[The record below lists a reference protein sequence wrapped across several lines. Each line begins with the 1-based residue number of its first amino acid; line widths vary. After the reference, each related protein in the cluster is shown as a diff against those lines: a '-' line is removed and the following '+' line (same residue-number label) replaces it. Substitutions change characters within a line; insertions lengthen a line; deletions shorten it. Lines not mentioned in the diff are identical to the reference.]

1 MSDLTNLGTTEGNRK
16 ATRQLALVRLLLPL
30 GWALAGIGYCGP
42 WIAHPTAALTLGGV
56 DMGEFVKF
64 LPEVLDGSLKSARQ
78 VFYLPPFA
86 VVVGIALLVGSRR
99 LRYSWPLRVSILV
112 AAVPIS
118 LQLLPPAWSPDSL
131 MTVEFRLQVIALGVC
146 WLLLAGS
153 RLLGNLPLRLVGSL
167 ASVLALAAGGL
178 SAWEFWSVKPA
189 IDQAYHLP
197 PPFGWGFFLC
207 LGGLVIIAGASLT
220 PLLDRLR
227 KRRRLWPP
235 E

>member
-1 MSDLTNLGTTEGNRK
+1 LSDLANLGRIKRNPKTTRL
-16 ATRQLALVRLLLPL
+16 LAFVRVLLPL
-30 GWALAGIGYCGP
+30 GWAMAGIGYYGP
-42 WIAHPTAALTLGGV
+42 WIAHPTAALTLSGV

-64 LPEVLDGSLKSARQ
+64 LPEVLNGSLRVARH

-99 LRYSWPLRVSILV
+99 LRYSWPLRLSILV
-112 AAVPIS
+112 LAVPVS

-131 MTVEFRLQVIALGVC
+131 MTVEFRLQALALGAC

-153 RLLGNLPLRLVGSL
+153 WPLGNLPLRLVGSL
-167 ASVLALAAGGL
+167 ASVLALVAGSL

-189 IDQAYHLP
+189 IDQMYRLSP
-197 PPFGWGFFLC
+197 SIGWGFFLC
-207 LGGLVIIAGASLT
+207 LAGLVIVTGAGLT
-220 PLLDRLR
+220 PLIDSLSQ
-227 KRRRLWPP
+227 RRRLWPP